1 MEKMYVSNKALLVNP
16 HGKILILRLENGK
29 EDLPGGRMD
38 AGEGTHDGLRRELR
52 EETGL
57 DLDVAGIQPFFAGRR
72 MYHGIEVSRD
82 GAADEYVLCLYFVV
96 PVGEVEVVLSDEH
109 VSFEWIDPRS
119 ALMESEVFNAYRK
132 SEGIVVAASFNPG
145 GFPLTPGVSRPPQGY
160 GLTQLFTGNGKGK
173 TTAAIGEAVRAVG
186 AGKKVGVVFFDK
198 GGNTHYSER
207 TMLDRVGI
215 SYVATGRDRIDP
227 VTNRF
232 DFSIQQIDRD
242 EAARGLGEVRRMFA
256 EGYDLV
262 VLDEV
267 NSTTDLKMVSVES
280 VLSVLDEKP
289 GDTEVVLTGRNAPD
303 AFLDRAHLVTEMRL
317 RKHYF
322 YSGVKARE
330 GIDY

>member
-16 HGKILILRLENGK
+16 HGKILMLRLANGK

-38 AGEGTHDGLRRELR
+38 AGEGTYDGLRRELR

-72 MYHGIEVSRD
+72 MYHGIKVARD

-96 PVGEVEVVLSDEH
+96 PVGEVEIVLSEEH
-109 VSFEWIDPRS
+109 VSYDWVDPRGS
-119 ALMESEVFNAYRK
+119 KIESPQIAEVVDAYRK
-132 SEGIVVAASFNPG
+132 SEGIVVAADKAIVG
-145 GFPLTPGVSRPPQGY
+145 RQGL
-160 GLTQLFTGNGKGK
+160 GLVQLFTGNGKGK
-173 TTAAIGEAVRAVG
+173 TTAAIGESVRAAGVG
-186 AGKKVGVVFFDK
+186 KNVGIVFFDK

-207 TMLDRVGI
+207 TILDRVGI
-215 SYVATGRDRIDP
+215 AYVATGRDRIDP

-242 EAARGLGEVRRMFA
+242 EAARGLEEVRRMFA

-262 VLDEV
+262 VLDEI
-267 NSTTDLKMVSVES
+267 NSTTDLKMLSVES

-289 GDTEVVLTGRNAPD
+289 EKTEVVLTGRNAPD
-303 AFLDRAHLVTEMRL
+303 AFVDRAHLVTEMRL

-322 YSGVKARE
+322 YSGVQARE

>member
-1 MEKMYVSNKALLVNP
+1 MYVSNKALLVNP
-16 HGKILILRLENGK
+16 HGKILMLRLANGK

-72 MYHGIEVSRD
+72 IYHGLEMSETASQV
-82 GAADEYVLCLYFVV
+82 EYVLCLYFVV
-96 PVGEVEVVLSDEH
+96 PVGEVEIVLSNEH
-109 VSFEWIDPRS
+109 VSYDWIDPRG
-119 ALMESEVFNAYRK
+119 AKIEAWHIAEVVDAYRK
-132 SEGIVVAASFNPG
+132 SEGIVVAADKAIVG
-145 GFPLTPGVSRPPQGY
+145 RQGL
-160 GLTQLFTGNGKGK
+160 GLVQLFTGNGKGK
-173 TTAAIGEAVRAVG
+173 TTAAIGEAVRAAG
-186 AGKKVGVVFFDK
+186 AGKKVGIVFFDK

-207 TMLDRVGI
+207 TILNRVGI
-215 SYVATGRDRIDP
+215 AYVATGRDRIDP

-242 EAARGLGEVRRMFA
+242 EAARGLEEVRKMFA

-267 NSTTDLKMVSVES
+267 NSTTNLKMISVES

-289 GDTEVVLTGRNAPD
+289 DRTEVVLTGRNAPD
-303 AFLDRAHLVTEMRL
+303 AYVDRAHLVTEMRL

-322 YSGVKARE
+322 YSGVQARE

>member
-1 MEKMYVSNKALLVNP
+1 MYVSNKALLVNP
-16 HGKILILRLENGK
+16 HGKILMLRLANGK

-72 MYHGIEVSRD
+72 IYHGLELSETASQV
-82 GAADEYVLCLYFVV
+82 EYVLCLYFVV
-96 PVGEVEVVLSDEH
+96 PVGEVEIVLSNEH
-109 VSFEWIDPRS
+109 VSYDWIDPRG
-119 ALMESEVFNAYRK
+119 AKIEAWHIAEVVDAYRK
-132 SEGIVVAASFNPG
+132 SEGIVVAADKAIVG
-145 GFPLTPGVSRPPQGY
+145 RQGL
-160 GLTQLFTGNGKGK
+160 GLIQLFTGNGKGK
-173 TTAAIGEAVRAVG
+173 TTAAIGEAVRAAG
-186 AGKKVGVVFFDK
+186 AGKKVGIVFFDK

-207 TMLDRVGI
+207 TILDRVGTA
-215 SYVATGRDRIDP
+215 YVATGRDRIDP

-242 EAARGLGEVRRMFA
+242 EAARGLEEVRRMFA

-262 VLDEV
+262 VLDEI
-267 NSTTDLKMVSVES
+267 NSTTDLKMLSVES

-289 GDTEVVLTGRNAPD
+289 EKTEVVLTGRNAPD
-303 AFLDRAHLVTEMRL
+303 AFFDHAHLVTEMRL

-322 YSGVKARE
+322 YSGVQARE